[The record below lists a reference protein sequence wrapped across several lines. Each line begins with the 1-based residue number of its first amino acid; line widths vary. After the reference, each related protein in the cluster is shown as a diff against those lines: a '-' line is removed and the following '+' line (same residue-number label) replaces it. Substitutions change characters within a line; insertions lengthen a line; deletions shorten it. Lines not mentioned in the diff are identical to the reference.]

1 MYDLL
6 IFVLTQCFIGCIIAI
21 GAVFALYS
29 PVGDIQGF
37 DFMRGLGTLIN
48 VALLIFGGLC
58 GLLFGKKL
66 NERIKD
72 TLLSVNAVAIMMLA
86 VGGVMQ
92 NMLSLSDGKL
102 STGGTVMMI
111 VSLTLGGLIGE
122 IININALVDKFGE
135 WLKIKSHSTGD
146 DSFVSA
152 FVSASCTVCIGAMA
166 VIGSINDGVSGDC
179 SVLIAKAILDA
190 VIICVMTASQ
200 GKGCIFSAVPVA
212 IFQGAIT
219 IIAVFVGGFMTDL
232 ALSYLSYVGN
242 VLIFC
247 VGLNLIRKKQ
257 IRVANLLPSLVIA
270 VAWGFV
276 APLI

>member
-1 MYDLL
+1 
-6 IFVLTQCFIGCIIAI
+6 
-21 GAVFALYS
+21 
-29 PVGDIQGF
+29 
-37 DFMRGLGTLIN
+37 MRGLGTVIN

-58 GLLFGKKL
+58 ELLFGKKL

-122 IININALVDKFGE
+122 TININAFVDKFGE
-135 WLKIKSHSTGD
+135 WLRIKSHSTGD

-212 IFQGAIT
+212 IFQGVIT

-276 APLI
+276 SPLI

>member
-1 MYDLL
+1 MPG
-6 IFVLTQCFIGCIIAI
+6 IGT
-21 GAVFALYS
+21 V
-29 PVGDIQGF
+29 
-37 DFMRGLGTLIN
+37 IN
-48 VALLIFGGLC
+48 VALLILGGLC

-66 NERIKD
+66 SERIKD

-86 VGGVMQ
+86 IGGVMQ
-92 NMLSLSDGKL
+92 NMLSLSGGKL
-102 STGGTVMMI
+102 STGGTIMMI

-135 WLKIKSHSTGD
+135 WLKIKSHSTD
-146 DSFVSA
+146 DNSFVSA

-212 IFQGAIT
+212 IFQGVIT
-219 IIAVFVGGFMTDL
+219 IIAVFAGGFMTDL

-270 VAWGFV
+270 VVWGFV

>member
-1 MYDLL
+1 M
-6 IFVLTQCFIGCIIAI
+6 F
-21 GAVFALYS
+21 
-29 PVGDIQGF
+29 QGF
-37 DFMRGLGTLIN
+37 DFMRGLGTVIN

-72 TLLSVNAVAIMMLA
+72 TLLSVNAVAIMMIA

-146 DSFVSA
+146 DSFVLA

-190 VIICVMTASQ
+190 VIICVMTASH

-212 IFQGAIT
+212 IFQGVIT
-219 IIAVFVGGFMTDL
+219 IIAVFAGGFMTDL

-270 VAWGFV
+270 VAWGFA

>member
-1 MYDLL
+1 M
-6 IFVLTQCFIGCIIAI
+6 F
-21 GAVFALYS
+21 
-29 PVGDIQGF
+29 QGF
-37 DFMRGLGTLIN
+37 DFMRGLGTVIN

-102 STGGTVMMI
+102 STSGTVMMI

-135 WLKIKSHSTGD
+135 WLRIKSHSTGD

-212 IFQGAIT
+212 IFQGVIT

-247 VGLNLIRKKQ
+247 VGLNLIRKN
-257 IRVANLLPSLVIA
+257 R
-270 VAWGFV
+270 
-276 APLI
+276 

>member
-1 MYDLL
+1 MY
-6 IFVLTQCFIGCIIAI
+6 
-21 GAVFALYS
+21 
-29 PVGDIQGF
+29 QGF
-37 DFMRGLGTLIN
+37 DFMRGLGTVIN

-135 WLKIKSHSTGD
+135 WLRIKSHSTGD

-212 IFQGAIT
+212 IFQGGIT

-247 VGLNLIRKKQ
+247 VGLNLIRKN
-257 IRVANLLPSLVIA
+257 R
-270 VAWGFV
+270 
-276 APLI
+276 